1 MLMMQN
7 VCSGY
12 GKAQVLNGISLE
24 VKSGEIV
31 AILGANGAGKSTT
44 LKTICGLVRAWKGKI
59 QLDGVRIE
67 RMNVYE
73 IAERGV
79 SIFPEGRQ
87 VFPGM
92 TVLDNLNV
100 GAYVTK
106 DKGVVKENLDRA
118 FTLFPRLRERRNQL
132 ARTLSG
138 GEQGMLAIA
147 RALMSNPKIVLLDE
161 PSLGI
166 APKIVLGLIE
176 AIKEINTQ
184 GTTILIAEQNARM
197 ALNTASRGYVMQ
209 IGKIVIE
216 GTSGQLKTNQLLKA
230 AYIGGNV

>member
-1 MLMMQN
+1 MLRMQN
-7 VCSGY
+7 VCSRY

-24 VKSGEIV
+24 VEKGEIV

-44 LKTICGLVRAWKGKI
+44 LKTICGLVRPWKGEVY
-59 QLDGVRIE
+59 LSGRRID
-67 RMNVYE
+67 RMNAYE
-73 IAERGV
+73 IAEKGV

-92 TVLDNLNV
+92 TVLDNLKV
-100 GAYVTK
+100 GAYVIK
-106 DKGVVKENLDRA
+106 EKKSLQENLDRA
-118 FTLFPRLRERRNQL
+118 FALFPRLQERKHQI

-147 RALMSNPKIVLLDE
+147 RALMSNPMILLLDE

-166 APKIVLGLIE
+166 APKIVWGLVE
-176 AIKEINTQ
+176 AIRAINTQ
-184 GTTILIAEQNARM
+184 GTTILIAEQNVRM
-197 ALNTASRGYVMQ
+197 ALEAAVRGYVMQ
-209 IGKIVIE
+209 IGKMVIE
-216 GTSGQLKTNQLLKA
+216 GPSEQLKTNQLLKA